1 MPRRYTVTDLILR
14 CQQRTDLENDLSVA
28 RDEWCRLIS
37 ESYGELYTIVFEC
50 GLEYFEFAA
59 QLTTT
64 GTNTLA
70 EIGDHLSTVTLLY
83 LEDAVN
89 GRYRALREL
98 MAQERGRWSVA
109 NGQGGSRA
117 LAFALVDDQIY
128 LYPTPP
134 AGQVY
139 ELRYVPQP
147 PELTEFVSGST
158 PFQVDVVTPD
168 GLAFIVWATA
178 VKARSK
184 SEADVSLAI
193 AEREAARI
201 RFTESVQLRALN
213 APRRRILDFEA
224 EDMTTNGWD
233 D

>member
-1 MPRRYTVTDLILR
+1 MTDLILR
-14 CQQRTDLENDLSVA
+14 SQQRADKENDLSISRA
-28 RDEWCRLIS
+28 EWCQLIS
-37 ESYGELYTIVFEC
+37 ESYGELFTIVFEC
-50 GLEYFEFAA
+50 GLEYFEFAK
-59 QLTTT
+59 QLTTN
-64 GTNTLA
+64 GTNTIS
-70 EIGDHLSTVTLLY
+70 EVGDHLSTVTLAY
-83 LEDAVN
+83 LEDAAN

-98 MAQERGRWSVA
+98 MAQERTRWSLA

-147 PELTEFVSGST
+147 PELIEFSSGVT
-158 PFQVDVVTPD
+158 PYQVDVVTPD
-168 GLAFIVWATA
+168 GLAFLIWATV
-178 VKARSK
+178 VKANAKVERDSQ
-184 SEADVSLAI
+184 LAI
-193 AEREAARI
+193 AEREAARQ

-224 EDMTTNGWD
+224 EDMTTNGYGWD

>member
-1 MPRRYTVTDLILR
+1 MTDLILR
-14 CQQRTDLENDLSVA
+14 CQQRSDKEQDLSISRA
-28 RDEWCRLIS
+28 EWCQLIS

-50 GLEYFEFAA
+50 GLEYFEFAQ

-64 GTNTLA
+64 GAATLS
-70 EIGDHLSTVTLLY
+70 EVGDHLSTVTLAY
-83 LEDAVN
+83 LEDVTN
-89 GRYRALREL
+89 KRYRALREL
-98 MAQERGRWSVA
+98 MAQERTRWSLT

-134 AGQVY
+134 AGQIY

-168 GLAFIVWATA
+168 GLTFLIWATT
-178 VKARSK
+178 VKANAKVERDSQ
-184 SEADVSLAI
+184 LAM
-193 AEREAARI
+193 AEREAARQ

-213 APRRRILDFEA
+213 APRRRILDIEA